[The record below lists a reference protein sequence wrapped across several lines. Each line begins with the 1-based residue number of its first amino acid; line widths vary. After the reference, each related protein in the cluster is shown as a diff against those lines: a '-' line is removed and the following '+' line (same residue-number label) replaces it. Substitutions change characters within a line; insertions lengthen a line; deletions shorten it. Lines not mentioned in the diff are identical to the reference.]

1 MEPSE
6 AYMSCSTC
14 HGLGNPNGP
23 CLECNQSSG
32 DWPVTLLV
40 LGPLIGILLLG
51 SGVTAL
57 VMLWL

>member
-1 MEPSE
+1 
-6 AYMSCSTC
+6 MSCSTC